1 MEPLLNSLNM
11 SHDTADSITDMDPK
25 FPCKWL
31 SLRRVKLK
39 KILCFLLCVCIANF
53 SVTMPALEKLYE
65 YGIATKRYQHEGVSE
80 IRERDKTLYSS
91 FSSTIIEDVREISQ
105 VVSAPDTSEIESEDG
120 KKFPKPAKVPEK
132 ETYVSSLTEEDGGRI
147 ENVDQ
152 LPSESMS
159 SFTSTTNG
167 TVNEE
172 KDLV

>member
-1 MEPLLNSLNM
+1 
-11 SHDTADSITDMDPK
+11 
-25 FPCKWL
+25 
-31 SLRRVKLK
+31 
-39 KILCFLLCVCIANF
+39 
-53 SVTMPALEKLYE
+53 MPALEKLYE